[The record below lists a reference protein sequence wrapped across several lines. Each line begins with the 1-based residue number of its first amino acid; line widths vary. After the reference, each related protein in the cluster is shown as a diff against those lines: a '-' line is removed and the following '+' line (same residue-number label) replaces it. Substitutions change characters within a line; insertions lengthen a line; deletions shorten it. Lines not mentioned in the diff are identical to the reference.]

1 MSETSH
7 TDTPATPWHLWV
19 TGIVALL
26 WSAMGAMDYVMTQ
39 TENEWWMAQGEFTDQ
54 QLEFFYGFP
63 AWVVA
68 VWAIG
73 VCGGVLGAVLLLLRK
88 RVAVPVFL
96 VSWVAMVVTTFQ
108 NYVLSNALE
117 VFGSTGELIF
127 MAVIFLVALGLVFY
141 ARAMSRR
148 GVLR

>member
-1 MSETSH
+1 MSETSN

-19 TGIVALL
+19 IAIVALL
-26 WSAMGAMDYVMTQ
+26 WSAGGALDYVMTQ
-39 TENEWWMAQGEFTDQ
+39 TKNEEYMSMFTDEQ
-54 QLEFFYGFP
+54 RAFAYGFP

-68 VWAIG
+68 FWAIS
-73 VCGGVLGAVLLLLRK
+73 VWGGVLGAVLLLLRK
-88 RVAVPVFL
+88 RAAFPVFL
-96 VSWVAMVVTTFQ
+96 VSWVAMVITTFQ
-108 NYVLSNALE
+108 IYVLSNALE

-127 MAVIFLVALGLVFY
+127 NAVIFLVALALVFY